1 MKLAEFTTVF
11 VEGAVYWPKIVGN
24 KALHENYDGDAR
36 QWAYELVPD
45 DTQFLKEHRLLDR
58 LKDNPDPKNPDKG
71 EYLVLKKPE
80 FNKDGDKNDPITII
94 NNDDE
99 VTDEDGAKLE
109 GWDGRLIGSG
119 TRVVAK
125 LTIADFGKGKK
136 KAIWTN
142 ALRIEKLVPY
152 GDGEG
157 GGSGSRDPFSD
168 FGGSSDKAKSSTK
181 PKAAKAD
188 SKGKAQEL
196 DDLDDDV
203 PF

>member
-1 MKLAEFTTVF
+1 MAEFTTVF
-11 VEGAVYWPKIVGN
+11 VEGQVYWAKIVGK
-24 KALHENYDGDAR
+24 KALHDNYDGDAR

-58 LKDNPDPKNPDKG
+58 LKDNPDPKNPEKG

-80 FNKDGDKNDPITII
+80 FNKDGDKNDPITIV

-109 GWDGRLIGSG
+109 DWDGRLIGNG

-142 ALRIEKLVPY
+142 ALRVEKLVPY

-157 GGSGSRDPFSD
+157 GGSGGRDPFSD
-168 FGGSSDKAKSSTK
+168 FGGSSGKAKSSTK

-196 DDLDDDV
+196 DDLDDSV